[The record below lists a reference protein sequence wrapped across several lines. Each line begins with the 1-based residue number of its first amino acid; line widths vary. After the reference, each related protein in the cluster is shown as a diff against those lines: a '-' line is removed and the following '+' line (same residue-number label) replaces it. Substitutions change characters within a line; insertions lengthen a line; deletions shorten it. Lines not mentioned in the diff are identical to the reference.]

1 MLTYHLGLLSNPVI
15 PDFFYLFE
23 KQIDVVCFN
32 DIVGTIWGHW
42 NMIKPFLQ
50 SLYVIFAM
58 QSYGKDIIQTKD
70 LRKKVR

>member
-1 MLTYHLGLLSNPVI
+1 M
-15 PDFFYLFE
+15 
-23 KQIDVVCFN
+23 VCLN